1 MADITDPEAVRFSN
15 EKARTLA
22 DAAARYYYMAKAFT
36 NEWDATGMG
45 AKIPNAADTIID
57 GSATDGRSTI
67 TGANV
72 NGMKTHVDAMVTDLE
87 ASSNTKLNILL
98 QIEVNGSPAGTPTP

>member
-15 EKARTLA
+15 EKVRTLA
-22 DAAARYYYMAKAFT
+22 DAATRYYYAALAFG

-45 AKIPNAADTIID
+45 SKIPDTADGIVD
-57 GSATDGRSTI
+57 GSATDGRTPI

-72 NGMKTHVDAMVTDLE
+72 NGLKTHVDAMVTDLE
-87 ASSNTKLNILL
+87 ANSNTKLSILL
-98 QIEVNGSPAGTPTP
+98 AIEVNGSP